1 MNQECN
7 NKSIKEYHLK
17 HLKTDVQARSVTKGS
32 RNDYD
37 SKRLKTLT
45 KHGAPKQS
53 QSITPKRLGGHFKAQ
68 TGKLDDG
75 NKLEDGFSSEHNIST
90 LRRDNTKPED

>member
-17 HLKTDVQARSVTKGS
+17 HLNLDVQARSVTKGS

-37 SKRLKTLT
+37 SRKLKTFT
-45 KHGAPKQS
+45 KHIPPKQS
-53 QSITPKRLGGHFKAQ
+53 QSITPKKLGGHFKTK
-68 TGKLDDG
+68 TGNED
-75 NKLEDGFSSEHNIST
+75 NKLEEGFSSDHNIST
-90 LRRDNTKPED
+90 LRRDTIKPED